1 MKNFIVCDI
10 GKKETYVFVP
20 DTNSHYVI
28 SNEDFIELRV
38 PELNGHD
45 IVIEDAHIRSQEE
58 NSLAQSWTID
68 QLKQLRYVADSKGIE
83 ILCFPQKVTPKARK
97 IASVGLREDLLSKS
111 DPNDIESI
119 AFYLKSFV
127 NEDGSGPYDSLKVF
141 DPVEYKT
148 FEKNVSHIYAD
159 RDALTEDSNEA
170 RNKEYGIGTDPNL
183 DYVSKWIKKYI
194 SVLAFN
200 LSNETREYWKLDL
213 NSKKT
218 ALLPSITDYKNKSVL
233 KQIYNVIN
241 TILDPNTGEP
251 RLRSD
256 INKPPY
262 WKYAKKVY
270 FGITP
275 YHMHAGVTASNYK
288 YHKRKAGSS
297 CKISMAFDDK
307 GKPKSNTFKN
317 LDDVREIR
325 EAMKESDRHLRD
337 LWRTA
342 RKMIVEDSLR

>member
-1 MKNFIVCDI
+1 MNKFITCDI

-20 DTNSHYVI
+20 ETNSHYVI
-28 SNEDFIELRV
+28 SNDDFIELRV

-68 QLKQLRYVADSKGIE
+68 QLRKLRTVADSKGVE

-97 IASVGLREDLLSKS
+97 IASIAVDSKFL
-111 DPNDIESI
+111 DKNDDTDTFSI
-119 AFYLKSFV
+119 AFYLQEFP
-127 NEDGSGPYDSLKVF
+127 EAYDSLKVF

-148 FEKNVSHIYAD
+148 FEKKVSHIYAD
-159 RDALTEDSNEA
+159 RDALTEDSNGA
-170 RNKEYGIGTDPNL
+170 RNQQYGIGTDPDL

-194 SVLAFN
+194 SRLAFE
-200 LSNETREYWKLDL
+200 LSNETRKFWKLDL
-213 NSKKT
+213 NRKQN
-218 ALLPSITDYKNKSVL
+218 ALLPSITDYANKSVL

-241 TILDPNTGEP
+241 TILDPNTGKP

-297 CKISMAFDDK
+297 CKKSMSLESKNAV
-307 GKPKSNTFKN
+307 KN

-342 RKMIVEDSLR
+342 RKMIVEDRLR

>member
-1 MKNFIVCDI
+1 MNKFITCDI

-20 DTNSHYVI
+20 ETNSHYVI

-45 IVIEDAHIRSQEE
+45 IIIEDAHIRSQEE

-68 QLKQLRYVADSKGIE
+68 QLRKLRTVADSKE
-83 ILCFPQKVTPKARK
+83 VEVLCFPHKVTPKARK
-97 IASVGLREDLLSKS
+97 IASIGLRKELLEKT
-111 DPNDIESI
+111 DRNDIESI
-119 AFYLKSFV
+119 AYYLQQFPKA
-127 NEDGSGPYDSLKVF
+127 YDALKVF
-141 DPVEYKT
+141 DPVEYEI
-148 FEKNVSHIYAD
+148 FEKKVSHIYND
-159 RDALTEDSNEA
+159 RDALTEDSNGA
-170 RNKEYGIGTDPNL
+170 RNQQYGIKTDYQ
-183 DYVSKWIKKYI
+183 DHVTEWIKKYI
-194 SVLAFN
+194 TKLAFN
-200 LSNETREYWKLDL
+200 LDS
-213 NSKKT
+213 KT
-218 ALLPSITDYKNKSVL
+218 AQWAGLEMNAKGNALKPGLLNYTSDKL
-233 KQIYNVIN
+233 KFLYGVIN
-241 TILDPNTGEP
+241 TLIVPSTGEL
-251 RLRSD
+251 RVRSD
-256 INKPPY
+256 NNKVPY

-297 CKISMAFDDK
+297 CKKSMSLESKNAV
-307 GKPKSNTFKN
+307 KN

-342 RKMIVEDSLR
+342 RKMIVEDGLR

>member
-1 MKNFIVCDI
+1 MNKFITCDI

-20 DTNSHYVI
+20 ETNSHYVI
-28 SNEDFIELRV
+28 SNDDFIELRV
-38 PELNGHD
+38 PELHGHD

-68 QLKQLRYVADSKGIE
+68 QLRKLRTVADSKGVE

-97 IASVGLREDLLSKS
+97 IASIAVDSKFL
-111 DPNDIESI
+111 DKNDDTDTFSI
-119 AFYLKSFV
+119 AFYLQEFP
-127 NEDGSGPYDSLKVF
+127 EAYDSLKVF

-148 FEKNVSHIYAD
+148 FEKKVSHIYAD
-159 RDALTEDSNEA
+159 RDALTEDSNGA
-170 RNKEYGIGTDPNL
+170 RNQQYGIGTDPDL

-194 SVLAFN
+194 SRLAFE
-200 LSNETREYWKLDL
+200 LSNETRKFWKLDL
-213 NSKKT
+213 NRKQN
-218 ALLPSITDYKNKSVL
+218 ALLPSITDYANKSVL

-241 TILDPNTGEP
+241 TILDPNTGKP

-297 CKISMAFDDK
+297 
-307 GKPKSNTFKN
+307 
-317 LDDVREIR
+317 
-325 EAMKESDRHLRD
+325 LR
-337 LWRTA
+337 
-342 RKMIVEDSLR
+342 

>member
-1 MKNFIVCDI
+1 MNKFITCDI
-10 GKKETYVFVP
+10 GKRQTFVFVP
-20 DTNSHYVI
+20 ETNNHYVI
-28 SNEDFIELRV
+28 SNEDFIQLNV

-45 IVIEDAHIRSQEE
+45 IVIEDAHIRSQEDD
-58 NSLAQSWTID
+58 SLAQSCTIE
-68 QLKQLRYVADSKGIE
+68 QLRYLRAAADSKGVE
-83 ILCFPQKVTPKARK
+83 ILCFPHKVTPKARK
-97 IASVGLREDLLSKS
+97 IASIGLREDLLPKS

-119 AFYLKSFV
+119 AFYLQKFP
-127 NEDGSGPYDSLKVF
+127 EAYYALKVF
-141 DPVEYKT
+141 DPVEYKI
-148 FEKNVSHIYAD
+148 FEKKVSHIYAD
-159 RDALTEDSNEA
+159 RDYLTEQSNES
-170 RNKEYGIGTDPNL
+170 RNKEYGIGTNPDL

-200 LSNETREYWKLDL
+200 LSNETRKFWKLDL
-213 NSKKT
+213 NKQKT
-218 ALLPSITDYKNKSVL
+218 ALLPSITSYKNKSVL
-233 KQIYNVIN
+233 KAVYNVIN
-241 TILDPNTGEP
+241 TILDPNTGKP

-262 WKYAKKVY
+262 WKYAKSVY
-270 FGITP
+270 FGLTP

-297 CKISMAFDDK
+297 CKKSMNL
-307 GKPKSNTFKN
+307 KSKNAVKN

-342 RKMIVEDSLR
+342 RKMIVEDGLR

>member
-1 MKNFIVCDI
+1 MNKFITCDI

-20 DTNSHYVI
+20 ETKNHYII
-28 SNEDFIELRV
+28 SNDEFIQLNV

-45 IVIEDAHIRSQEE
+45 IVIEDAHIRAQEE

-68 QLKQLRYVADSKGIE
+68 QLKQLRSCADLMSIE

-97 IASVGLREDLLSKS
+97 IASIGLREDLLEKT
-111 DPNDIESI
+111 DKNDIESI
-119 AFYLKSFV
+119 AFYLQEFP
-127 NEDGSGPYDSLKVF
+127 EAYDTLKVF
-141 DPVEYKT
+141 DPVEYKS
-148 FEKNVSHIYAD
+148 FEKKVSHIYAD
-159 RDALTEDSNEA
+159 RDALTEDSNGA
-170 RNKEYGIGTDPNL
+170 RNQQYGIKTDYS
-183 DYVSKWIKKYI
+183 DAVVEWIKKYLFR
-194 SVLAFN
+194 LAGELN
-200 LSNETREYWKLDL
+200 SDTREWAGIELNKNNSGLKDGLKKYTSSKL
-213 NSKKT
+213 KF
-218 ALLPSITDYKNKSVL
+218 
-233 KQIYNVIN
+233 IYGVIN

-256 INKPPY
+256 INKPPH

-270 FGITP
+270 FGLTP

-297 CKISMAFDDK
+297 CKKSISLESKNAV
-307 GKPKSNTFKN
+307 KN

-342 RKMIVEDSLR
+342 RKMIVEDGFR

>member
-1 MKNFIVCDI
+1 MNKFITCDI
-10 GKKETYVFVP
+10 GKKQTFVFVP
-20 DTNSHYVI
+20 DTNNHYVI
-28 SNEDFIELRV
+28 SNEDFIQLNV

-45 IVIEDAHIRSQEE
+45 IVIEDAHIRSQEDD
-58 NSLAQSWTID
+58 SLAQSWTIE
-68 QLKQLRYVADSKGIE
+68 QLRYLRAAADSKGVE
-83 ILCFPQKVTPKARK
+83 ILCFPHKVTPKARK
-97 IASVGLREDLLSKS
+97 IASIGLREDLLPKS

-119 AFYLKSFV
+119 AFYLQKFP
-127 NEDGSGPYDSLKVF
+127 EAYYTLKVF
-141 DPVEYKT
+141 DPVEYKI
-148 FEKNVSHIYAD
+148 FEKKVSHIYAD
-159 RDALTEDSNEA
+159 RDYLTEQSNES
-170 RNKEYGIGTDPNL
+170 RNKEYGIGTNPDL

-200 LSNETREYWKLDL
+200 LSNETRKFWKLDL
-213 NSKKT
+213 NKQKT
-218 ALLPSITDYKNKSVL
+218 ALLPSITSYKNKSVL
-233 KQIYNVIN
+233 KAVYNVIN
-241 TILDPNTGEP
+241 TILDPNTGKP

-262 WKYAKKVY
+262 WKYAKSVY
-270 FGITP
+270 FGLTP

-297 CKISMAFDDK
+297 CKKSMNLESKNAV
-307 GKPKSNTFKN
+307 KN

-342 RKMIVEDSLR
+342 RKMIVEDGLR

>member
-1 MKNFIVCDI
+1 MNKFITCDI

-20 DTNSHYVI
+20 ETNSHYII

-45 IVIEDAHIRSQEE
+45 IIIEDAHIRSQEE

-68 QLKQLRYVADSKGIE
+68 QLRKLRTVADSKGVE
-83 ILCFPQKVTPKARK
+83 VLCFPHKVTPKARK
-97 IASVGLREDLLSKS
+97 IASIGLREDLLPKS

-119 AFYLKSFV
+119 AFYLQEFPKA
-127 NEDGSGPYDSLKVF
+127 YDTLKVF

-148 FEKNVSHIYAD
+148 FEKKVSHIYND
-159 RDALTEDSNEA
+159 RDALTEDSNGA
-170 RNKEYGIGTDPNL
+170 RNQKYGIKTDYE
-183 DYVSKWIKKYI
+183 DYVTRWIKKYI
-194 SVLAFN
+194 IKLAFN
-200 LSNETREYWKLDL
+200 LDNQTAEWAGIET
-213 NSKKT
+213 NSKGN
-218 ALLPSITDYKNKSVL
+218 ALKPGLINYTSDKL
-233 KQIYNVIN
+233 KFIYGVIN
-241 TILDPNTGEP
+241 TLIVPSTGDL
-251 RLRSD
+251 RVRSD
-256 INKPPY
+256 INKVPH

-270 FGITP
+270 FGLTP

-297 CKISMAFDDK
+297 CKKSMSLESKNAV
-307 GKPKSNTFKN
+307 KN

-342 RKMIVEDSLR
+342 RKMIVEDGLR

>member
-1 MKNFIVCDI
+1 MNKFITCDI

-20 DTNSHYVI
+20 ETKHHYVI
-28 SNEDFIELRV
+28 SNEDFIQLNV

-45 IVIEDAHIRSQEE
+45 IVIEDAHIRAQEE

-68 QLKQLRYVADSKGIE
+68 QLKQLRSVADLVGIE
-83 ILCFPQKVTPKARK
+83 IFCFPQKVTPKARK
-97 IASVGLREDLLSKS
+97 IASIGLREDLLPKS

-119 AFYLKSFV
+119 AFYLQEFP
-127 NEDGSGPYDSLKVF
+127 EAYDALKVF

-170 RNKEYGIGTDPNL
+170 RNQKYGIKTDYE
-183 DYVSKWIKKYI
+183 DHVTRWIKKYI
-194 SVLAFN
+194 TKLAFN
-200 LSNETREYWKLDL
+200 LDDQTAEWAGIET
-213 NSKKT
+213 NSKGN
-218 ALLPSITDYKNKSVL
+218 ALKPGLINYTSDKL
-233 KQIYNVIN
+233 KFIYGVIN
-241 TILDPNTGEP
+241 TIIVPSTGEL
-251 RLRSD
+251 RVRSD
-256 INKPPY
+256 INKVPY

-270 FGITP
+270 FGLTP

-297 CKISMAFDDK
+297 CKKSMSLESKNAI
-307 GKPKSNTFKN
+307 KN
-317 LDDVREIR
+317 LEDVREIR
-325 EAMKESDRHLRD
+325 ESMKDSDRHLRD

-342 RKMIVEDSLR
+342 RKMIVEDGLR

>member
-1 MKNFIVCDI
+1 MNKFITCDI

-20 DTNSHYVI
+20 ETNSHYII

-38 PELNGHD
+38 PELDGHD

-68 QLKQLRYVADSKGIE
+68 QLRKLRTVADSKGVE
-83 ILCFPQKVTPKARK
+83 VLCFPHKVTPKARK
-97 IASVGLREDLLSKS
+97 IASIGLREDLLPKS

-119 AFYLKSFV
+119 AFYLQEFPKA
-127 NEDGSGPYDSLKVF
+127 YDTLKVF

-148 FEKNVSHIYAD
+148 FEKKVSHIYAD
-159 RDALTEDSNEA
+159 RDALTEDSNGA
-170 RNKEYGIGTDPNL
+170 RNQKYGIKTDYE
-183 DYVSKWIKKYI
+183 DYVTRWIKKYI
-194 SVLAFN
+194 IKLAFN
-200 LSNETREYWKLDL
+200 LDNQTAEWAGIET
-213 NSKKT
+213 NSKGN
-218 ALLPSITDYKNKSVL
+218 ALKPGLINYTSDKL
-233 KQIYNVIN
+233 KFIYGVIN
-241 TILDPNTGEP
+241 TLIVPSTGDL
-251 RLRSD
+251 RVRSD
-256 INKPPY
+256 INKVPH

-270 FGITP
+270 FGLTP

-297 CKISMAFDDK
+297 CKKSMSLESKNAV
-307 GKPKSNTFKN
+307 KN

-342 RKMIVEDSLR
+342 RKMIVEDGLR

>member
-1 MKNFIVCDI
+1 MKKFIVCDV
-10 GKKETYVFVP
+10 GKKQTFVFIP
-20 DTNSHYVI
+20 ESNKHYII
-28 SNEDFIELRV
+28 SNEDFINLIV
-38 PELNGHD
+38 PGLSGHD
-45 IVIEDAHIRSQEE
+45 VVIEAAHLMTQED
-58 NSLAQSWTID
+58 NSLAQSWTMP
-68 QLKQLRYVADSKGIE
+68 QLEKLRSVADSKGIE

-97 IASVGLREDLLSKS
+97 IASIGLGKDLLEKT
-111 DPNDIESI
+111 DKNDVEAI
-119 AFYLKSFV
+119 AFYLKEFP
-127 NEDGSGPYDSLKVF
+127 EAYDALKVF
-141 DPVEYKT
+141 DPVEYED
-148 FEKNVSHIYAD
+148 FKNSVSHIYAD

-170 RNKEYGIGTDPNL
+170 RNQQYGIGTDPDL

-194 SVLAFN
+194 SRLAFE
-200 LSNETREYWKLDL
+200 LSNETRKFWKLDL
-213 NSKKT
+213 NKQQN
-218 ALLPSITDYKNKSVL
+218 ALLPSITDYANKSVL

-262 WKYAKKVY
+262 WKYAKEVY

-297 CKISMAFDDK
+297 CKKSMSLESKNAV
-307 GKPKSNTFKN
+307 KN

-342 RKMIVEDSLR
+342 RKMIVEDGLR

>member
-1 MKNFIVCDI
+1 MNKFITCDI
-10 GKKETYVFVP
+10 GKRQTFVFVP
-20 DTNSHYVI
+20 ETNNHYVI
-28 SNEDFIELRV
+28 SNEDFIQLNV

-45 IVIEDAHIRSQEE
+45 IVIEDAHIRSQEDD
-58 NSLAQSWTID
+58 SLAQSWTIE
-68 QLKQLRYVADSKGIE
+68 QLRYLRAAADSKGVE
-83 ILCFPQKVTPKARK
+83 ILCFPHKVTPKARK
-97 IASVGLREDLLSKS
+97 IASIGLREDLLPKS

-119 AFYLKSFV
+119 AFYLQKFP
-127 NEDGSGPYDSLKVF
+127 EAYYTLKVF
-141 DPVEYKT
+141 DPVEYKI
-148 FEKNVSHIYAD
+148 FEKKVSHIYAD
-159 RDALTEDSNEA
+159 RDYLTEQSNES
-170 RNKEYGIGTDPNL
+170 RNKEYGIGTNPDL

-200 LSNETREYWKLDL
+200 LSNETRKFWKLDL
-213 NSKKT
+213 NKQKT
-218 ALLPSITDYKNKSVL
+218 ALLPSITSYKNKSVL
-233 KQIYNVIN
+233 KAVYNVIN
-241 TILDPNTGEP
+241 TILDPNTGKP

-262 WKYAKKVY
+262 WKYAKSVY
-270 FGITP
+270 FGLTP

-297 CKISMAFDDK
+297 CKKSMNLESKNAV
-307 GKPKSNTFKN
+307 KN

-342 RKMIVEDSLR
+342 RKMIVEDGLR